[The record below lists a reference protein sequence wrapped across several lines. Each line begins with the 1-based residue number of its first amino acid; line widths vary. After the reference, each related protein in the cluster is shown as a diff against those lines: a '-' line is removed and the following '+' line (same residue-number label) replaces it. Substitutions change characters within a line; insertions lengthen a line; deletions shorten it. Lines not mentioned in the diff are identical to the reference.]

1 MSFENNDVLA
11 NLFANAIRSPQPSTS
26 MATSPAAARPTL
38 AHSKSIGAEP
48 STPRRPVAS
57 GKRVPRRST
66 NSFSTSGTPVP
77 LMSCSSMRKG
87 GSVSPPHHSFSLSC
101 SPSASLHLH
110 GSASPFA
117 GAKFSDSPS
126 ARAIPLPPTVWF
138 EDDESPCPP
147 SDTESISSFT
157 TSSTSSDDCGLDSGV
172 FSPSGVILGHR
183 DRRVFVGGVRVTP
196 LQLIAAVSAN

>member
-1 MSFENNDVLA
+1 MSFEKNDVLS

-26 MATSPAAARPTL
+26 SVAPLPAARPTL

-48 STPRRPVAS
+48 STPRRPMAA

-66 NSFSTSGTPVP
+66 ASFSTSCTPV
-77 LMSCSSMRKG
+77 SSHHHQTPRKG
-87 GSVSPPHHSFSLSC
+87 GSVSPPQSQ
-101 SPSASLHLH
+101 SLHLH

-117 GAKFSDSPS
+117 GAKFSESPS
-126 ARAIPLPPTVWF
+126 ARQIPLPPTVWF

-157 TSSTSSDDCGLDSGV
+157 TTSSISSSSSDSLPLGLDSGMD
-172 FSPSGVILGHR
+172 SAS
-183 DRRVFVGGVRVTP
+183 RRGFRVSP
-196 LQLIAAVSAN
+196 LQLIAAVSAL